1 MRWLLA
7 DWGSN
12 KRHIFDAVAEGLR
25 RLGHQVTSIPRNVM
39 RRRPSLI
46 GAILS
51 GDFDVLLTWQRF
63 YPMQR
68 EIVEAIGEAGIRTV
82 FADFGFV
89 PHYETVVLDTD
100 GENASSSWPAMW
112 QSGEIPPLDGE
123 FVTAAERLIEMA
135 ALKAALAPC
144 PLGEEASANVRMPFV
159 FVPLQRP
166 GDSVVRYDSNVRD
179 FGSLC
184 RRVLFLARSRYF
196 VVIKTHPLDAS
207 LDLGVPDHV
216 RHSHLILR
224 SGFGADNER
233 ACDWLLANSSL
244 VVGINSNMLFRAIV
258 FGTPVV
264 ATGRGWYSGSGA
276 LTEVSGLDG
285 LSGLW
290 AGVPDRVAQIRYV
303 AMCLSRQL
311 LFSELSSPDKL
322 GAMLGRLGL
331 VESPLEPTR

>member
-1 MRWLLA
+1 M
-7 DWGSN
+7 
-12 KRHIFDAVAEGLR
+12 
-25 RLGHQVTSIPRNVM
+25 PRNDM
-39 RRRPSLI
+39 NRRPALL
-46 GAILS
+46 GAIAS

-68 EIVEAIGEAGIRTV
+68 VIVEAISEAGIRTV

-89 PHYETVVLDTD
+89 PHYETVVFDND

-112 QSGEIPPLDGE
+112 QTAEMPSLDGE
-123 FVTAAERLIEMA
+123 FVTAAERLIETA
-135 ALKAALAPC
+135 ALNASLAPC
-144 PLGEEASANVRMPFV
+144 PLGVAFANVRMPFV

-166 GDSVVRYDSNVRD
+166 RDSVVRYDSDVHD

-184 RRVLFLARSRYF
+184 RRVLFLARGRYF
-196 VVIKTHPLDAS
+196 VIVKTHPLDSAM
-207 LDLGVPDHV
+207 DLGIPDHV

-233 ACDWLLANSSL
+233 TCDWLLANASL
-244 VVGINSNMLFRAIV
+244 VVGVNSNMLFRAIT
-258 FGTPVV
+258 FGTPVI

-276 LTEVSGLDG
+276 LTEVNGLDG
-285 LSGLW
+285 LGGLW
-290 AGVPDRVAQIRYV
+290 TGVPDRVAQKRYI

-322 GAMLGRLGL
+322 GALLGRLGI
-331 VESPLEPTR
+331 VESALESTR